1 VTRDVRSD
9 VLRGLPSPTGIDHE
23 SRSARCA
30 ARLTSRAL
38 HADDDDQGVTAMSA
52 NGFSEEERAAMKE
65 RAAELRK
72 EANRG
77 RGGKAAAGELD
88 VLAKIEEMAPQD
100 RAMAERIHA
109 IVTANAPELSPKLWY
124 GQPAYARKGKV
135 VCFFRSGHLDKE
147 PYSTFSFTAEAN
159 LADDSGLWPT
169 AFAVRELSDD
179 AVRTI
184 TALVRKATS

>member
-1 VTRDVRSD
+1 
-9 VLRGLPSPTGIDHE
+9 
-23 SRSARCA
+23 
-30 ARLTSRAL
+30 
-38 HADDDDQGVTAMSA
+38 MSA